1 MYKWNIVVIV
11 IYMQFFVKLIIG
23 MQMFLRNIW
32 YCLFQ
37 LVRCFVEEGY
47 NQMKKSL
54 FYDGRGIRICRYG
67 LEEVYLVLVQYSNK
81 FFRMAE
87 DDSGM
92 YYGYLYVF
100 FC

>member
-1 MYKWNIVVIV
+1 
-11 IYMQFFVKLIIG
+11 
-23 MQMFLRNIW
+23 
-32 YCLFQ
+32 
-37 LVRCFVEEGY
+37 
-47 NQMKKSL
+47 MKKSL